1 MYKKGIWLFFLLIAV
16 CLTTVSAKQV
26 PQKPDTGSRDMV
38 LIDSLDSAQV
48 LTLVKDTISPK
59 ILLLPD
65 SLTKALMAD
74 SMSKS
79 FGYPF
84 FDQAYLINRYLAKDE
99 TIAVYQAGSL
109 LPKGEVWILAVIA
122 GLILLFAILKN
133 TFSKQLVAIVQSFFS
148 NRALGNLNK
157 EDNLFTSWPFL
168 LLFVQFGFTIGMF
181 FFLMAQYKKIDDV
194 AQGFQFYVTISILI
208 IVLYVLKIIVLRL
221 LGYVFNVQKPVNEYI
236 SILYLS
242 YFNASLLF
250 MPLVVAFALS
260 PLKYGVF
267 YIAIATIL
275 LAIIF
280 VFQFIRAGINIL
292 SHYRFSKVYLF
303 LYFCTLEICP
313 ILILIK
319 AIGF

>member
-1 MYKKGIWLFFLLIAV
+1 MYKKGIWLLFLLISVYATSV
-16 CLTTVSAKQV
+16 KAQQV
-26 PQKPDTGSRDMV
+26 PLKLDTTGQNLV
-38 LIDSLDSAQV
+38 LVDSLDSAQV
-48 LTLVKDTISPK
+48 ATLVKDTITPK
-59 ILLLPD
+59 MLLIPD

-74 SMSKS
+74 SLSKGY
-79 FGYPF
+79 GYPL
-84 FDQAYLINRYLAKDE
+84 FDPVALAKSYLAKSGS
-99 TIAVYQAGSL
+99 ISVYQQGSPM
-109 LPKGEVWILAVIA
+109 PKGEVWILAVIGA
-122 GLILLFAILKN
+122 LILLFAILKH

-181 FFLMAQYKKIDDV
+181 FYLMAQYKEIDDV
-194 AQGFQFYVTISILI
+194 THGFQFYVTISLLI
-208 IVLYVLKIIVLRL
+208 IVLYIFKIIILRL
-221 LGYVFNVQKPVNEYI
+221 LGFVFNIQKPVNEYV

-250 MPLVVAFALS
+250 MPLVIAFALS

-267 YIAIATIL
+267 YIAVATIL

>member
-1 MYKKGIWLFFLLIAV
+1 MFRKVFGLVFLYFIAFTFNV
-16 CLTTVSAKQV
+16 NAQQPVNLNSVDTSATFTATV
-26 PQKPDTGSRDMV
+26 
-38 LIDSLDSAQV
+38 DSAQM
-48 LTLVKDTISPK
+48 LSIYIDSITPP
-59 ILLLPD
+59 LLRIPD
-65 SLTKALMAD
+65 SLTSAKIAD
-74 SMSKS
+74 SLGKGI
-79 FGYPF
+79 GYPIF
-84 FDQAYLINRYLAKDE
+84 NLTELINDYRPKDLGPSS
-99 TIAVYQAGSL
+99 YQQGNL
-109 LPKGEVWILAVIA
+109 LPKGDIWVLAIVA
-122 GLILLFAILKN
+122 FLIVLFSVLKN
-133 TFSKQLVAIVQSFFS
+133 SFSKQLTAIVQSFFS
-148 NRALGNLNK
+148 NRALVNLNK

-181 FFLMAQYKKIDDV
+181 FYLVAQYQQLQDV
-194 AQGFQFYVTISILI
+194 TKGFQFYLTISVLI
-208 IVLYVLKIIVLRL
+208 IALYTLKIILLRL
-221 LGYVFNVQKPVNEYI
+221 LGYIFNVQKPVNEYI

-250 MPLVVAFALS
+250 IPLVIAFALS
-260 PLKYGVF
+260 PLKYGTF

>member
-1 MYKKGIWLFFLLIAV
+1 MYKKGVWLLFLL
-16 CLTTVSAKQV
+16 LTVGITSVKSKQASL
-26 PQKPDTGSRDMV
+26 KLDTNKQNLV
-38 LIDSLDSAQV
+38 LVDSLDSAQV
-48 LTLVKDTISPK
+48 VTSVKDTITPK
-59 ILLLPD
+59 MLLVPD
-65 SLTKALMAD
+65 SLTKALIAD
-74 SMSKS
+74 SLSK
-79 FGYPF
+79 GYGFPL
-84 FDQAYLINRYLAKDE
+84 FDPEGLAKRYLSK
-99 TIAVYQAGSL
+99 TGGISVYQEGSPM
-109 LPKGEVWILAVIA
+109 PKGEVWILAVIA
-122 GLILLFAILKN
+122 TLILLFAILKH

-181 FFLMAQYKKIDDV
+181 FYLMAQYKQIDDV
-194 AQGFQFYVTISILI
+194 AHGFQFYVTISILI
-208 IVLYVLKIIVLRL
+208 IVLYIFKIIILRL
-221 LGYVFNVQKPVNEYI
+221 LGYVFNVQKPVNEYV

-250 MPLVVAFALS
+250 MPLVIAFALS

-267 YIAIATIL
+267 YIAVATIL